1 MYSTNTYFPNRC
13 NERMT
18 MAQTFPEYEILLSI
32 PEITETTV
40 TSIIG

>member
-1 MYSTNTYFPNRC
+1 
-13 NERMT
+13 MT